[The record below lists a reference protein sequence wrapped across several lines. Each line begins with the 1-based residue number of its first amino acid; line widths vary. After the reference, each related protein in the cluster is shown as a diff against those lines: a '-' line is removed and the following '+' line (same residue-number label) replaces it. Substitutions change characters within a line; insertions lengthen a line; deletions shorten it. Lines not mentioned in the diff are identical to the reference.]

1 MRRTG
6 YPAHAGFESAEALSD
21 LIGQIYDCALDPAR
35 WEPVVARVQE
45 LMRCMNAV
53 LAVQAIPSGRILL
66 KATSGIDPALLAHL
80 EDYGAD
86 VIDQWGGLEAMAR
99 HSLEDPAV
107 LSWLRPRELW
117 QGNRYYAEWAKPQ
130 GIVDVIGVLLA
141 RDPTAYGSVGF
152 GRHVDAGPVTED
164 EIDTLRLIVPH
175 FQRAVSISRM
185 LDIKAIAVQSFEAA
199 LDAVPSGITLVDD
212 DLRIIYANR
221 AAQNMLSAAKPI
233 ASNGG
238 KLLVPSAVSH
248 SALARAVSQA
258 SLDEALIGR
267 RGFGIPVRTSLGD
280 AAVLHVLPLRHGAL
294 RPGLNPAAAAAVFVA
309 PATMPHPAPQ
319 QALAALFDLTP
330 TEAKV
335 LATIGAGKTVAA
347 AAAAMGVGQG
357 TVRTHLLRIFEKTGT
372 NRQAELVKLTASLA
386 LFG

>member
-1 MRRTG
+1 LLRTG
-6 YPAHAGFESAEALSD
+6 YPAHPGFDSAEVLSD

-45 LMRCMNAV
+45 LMSCINSV

-66 KATSGIDPALLAHL
+66 AVTSGIGPALLARV

-99 HSLEDPAV
+99 HSLEDPVV
-107 LSWLRPRELW
+107 LSWQRPRELW
-117 QGNRYYAEWAKPQ
+117 QGNRYYVEWAKPQ

-141 RDPTAYGSVGF
+141 RDPTVYGSVGF
-152 GRHVDAGPVTED
+152 GRHVDAGPVTKD
-164 EIDTLRLIVPH
+164 EIDTLRLLVPH

-199 LDAVPSGITLVDD
+199 LDAVPAGITLVDD

-221 AAQNMLSAAKPI
+221 AAQNMLSAGEPI
-233 ASNGG
+233 ASKGG
-238 KLLVPSAVSH
+238 KLLVPSAVSNH
-248 SALARAVSQA
+248 ALAAAVKQA
-258 SLDEALIGR
+258 NLNEALIGR
-267 RGFGIPVRTSLGD
+267 RGFGIPARTALGD

-309 PATMPHPAPQ
+309 PATMPHPAPE

-335 LATIGAGKTVAA
+335 LGMIGAGKTVAA
-347 AAAAMGVGQG
+347 TAAVLGRRSGHG
-357 TVRTHLLRIFEKTGT
+357 ED
-372 NRQAELVKLTASLA
+372 ASPA
-386 LFG
+386 PFREDRYATPG